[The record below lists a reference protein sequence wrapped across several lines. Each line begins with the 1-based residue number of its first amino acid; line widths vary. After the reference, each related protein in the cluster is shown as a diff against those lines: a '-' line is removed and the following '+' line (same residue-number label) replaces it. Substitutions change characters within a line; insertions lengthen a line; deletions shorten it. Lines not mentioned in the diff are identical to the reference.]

1 MNVRSARYNSAIP
14 RRDSGWSERTDH
26 RGRCWLRPTGL
37 KRAGAV
43 AVAWPPE
50 GGLGPHRRTE
60 RGRGPFPTVRRCP
73 TRRPSRASPSPPA
86 ALRRSSNSSASMR
99 SARARRQAATATCR
113 ASTVCSAP
121 RAWRPAPTTEVDASG
136 ARQLLDDSPVE
147 SCELGGILV
156 RQQDELLR
164 AQAVLQRIL
173 RRARPAFGRLRPA
186 RPRAV
191 LAARLNASMAD
202 LDGRARD
209 RAGTRHGIDPCL
221 EGGWLEGWPRPSRQA
236 AGRFCCRR
244 PCQSQGARAS
254 SLAGRSPGRPLRPP
268 APWPAPPRQCSRPGS
283 GAAHARPPHPPGR
296 SRRLTSVPSRRP
308 SRRPSRPTASRLFA
322 LARGG
327 LWAWAAGPAGAV
339 PAAAG

>member
-60 RGRGPFPTVRRCP
+60 RGRGPFPTVGRCP
-73 TRRPSRASPSPPA
+73 TRRPSKASPSPPA

-113 ASTVCSAP
+113 AGTVCSAP

-173 RRARPAFGRLRPA
+173 RRTRLALGASWPRGIWGRCAGSPGARDAHG
-186 RPRAV
+186 
-191 LAARLNASMAD
+191 N
-202 LDGRARD
+202 GRAR
-209 RAGTRHGIDPCL
+209 RL
-221 EGGWLEGWPRPSRQA
+221 
-236 AGRFCCRR
+236 
-244 PCQSQGARAS
+244 
-254 SLAGRSPGRPLRPP
+254 PGRVGERGPNPARTGQSNTGHGGIPCWSRALNGAGAKLRT
-268 APWPAPPRQCSRPGS
+268 A
-283 GAAHARPPHPPGR
+283 
-296 SRRLTSVPSRRP
+296 SRRP
-308 SRRPSRPTASRLFA
+308 AILADYRNIVQSMTDGGWRARR
-322 LARGG
+322 
-327 LWAWAAGPAGAV
+327 AGPMV
-339 PAAAG
+339 QR